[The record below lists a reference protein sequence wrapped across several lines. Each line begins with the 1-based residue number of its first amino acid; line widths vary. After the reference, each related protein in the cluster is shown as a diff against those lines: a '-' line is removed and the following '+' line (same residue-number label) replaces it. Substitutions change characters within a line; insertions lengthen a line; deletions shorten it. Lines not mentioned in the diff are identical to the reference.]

1 VLFGGLV
8 RLAGRVVPVAAYRVP
23 QDVPHGVEAFLEQH
37 VHEAGEG
44 VSPQSLL
51 EPSRVGAY
59 GGLHYSL

>member
-1 VLFGGLV
+1 
-8 RLAGRVVPVAAYRVP
+8 VAAYRVP
-23 QDVPHGVEAFLEQH
+23 QDVPHGIEAFLEQH